1 MEVLQE
7 LKVGPTVVQSEETP
21 APKPK
26 PAIAPLGSK
35 LEFKRVEQVFKDN
48 AFYEFA
54 VEDIS
59 DIKWAHSLFKSLT
72 IPDEQRAIL
81 MALARTRMGVVPAIP
96 FDDFVAG
103 KGRGLS
109 VLL

>member
-1 MEVLQE
+1 MQRERERVKSDGAAAFDMSDDDYLTCC
-7 LKVGPTVVQSEETP
+7 PTIPGFS
-21 APKPK
+21 
-26 PAIAPLGSK
+26 
-35 LEFKRVEQVFKDN
+35 FKDN
-48 AFYEFA
+48 AFCADMVIDEFA

>member
-1 MEVLQE
+1 MQRERERVKSDGAAAFDMSDDDYLTCC
-7 LKVGPTVVQSEETP
+7 PTIPGFS
-21 APKPK
+21 
-26 PAIAPLGSK
+26 
-35 LEFKRVEQVFKDN
+35 FKDN

>member
-1 MEVLQE
+1 MQRERERVKSDGAAAFDMSDDDYLTCC
-7 LKVGPTVVQSEETP
+7 PTIPGFS
-21 APKPK
+21 
-26 PAIAPLGSK
+26 
-35 LEFKRVEQVFKDN
+35 FKDN

-54 VEDIS
+54 IEDIS
-59 DIKWAHSLFKSLT
+59 DIKWAHSLFKGLT

-81 MALARTRMGVVPAIP
+81 MALARARMGVVPAIP